1 MFGIRVFCDKV
12 MCSAESFV
20 LYMSHNRCPMTGA
33 DTLSRPLNNASAPA
47 ARAFTL
53 IELLVVI
60 AIIAIL
66 AGMLL
71 PALAKAKQKAQ
82 QIKCIN
88 NLKQLTLA
96 GIMYQSDTGKTID
109 YPNADSLWMKTLI
122 DYQAKVQEI
131 RLCPSATLTNKAG
144 GQGDAYHPWTW
155 SSGANFMLGSYAING
170 WLYPFTGGTQL
181 YFPSDG
187 PKCFGNDS
195 AITQPSQTPFFLDA
209 VWPDLWPKATDT
221 PTPNLYNGG
230 TVVAE
235 EMQRCLIARHGGI
248 SAPKNADIKQTLPG
262 AIDVSCADGHAERA
276 PLETL
281 WNYTWHVGYVPPK
294 IRPGR

>member
-1 MFGIRVFCDKV
+1 M
-12 MCSAESFV
+12 
-20 LYMSHNRCPMTGA
+20 NRNRFPMLGA
-33 DTLSRPLNNASAPA
+33 HARPGSRNDASAQTW
-47 ARAFTL
+47 RAFTL

-82 QIKCIN
+82 QIKCVN

-96 GIMYQSDTGKTID
+96 GIMYQSDTGKPID

-131 RLCPSATLTNKAG
+131 RLCPSASLTNRAG
-144 GQGDAYHPWTW
+144 GQGDAAHPWTW
-155 SSGANFMLGSYAING
+155 SSGANLMFGSYALNG
-170 WLYPFTGGTQL
+170 WLYPFSGGTQL
-181 YFPSDG
+181 YFPNDG

-195 AITQPSQTPFFLDA
+195 AITQPSQTPFFMDA
-209 VWPDLWPKATDT
+209 VWPDIWPKATDK

-230 TVVAE
+230 TVVDQ
-235 EMQRCLIARHGGI
+235 EMQRCLIARHGVT
-248 SAPKNADIKQTLPG
+248 SAPKSADIKQTLPG

-281 WNYTWHVGYVPPK
+281 WNYQWHVGYVPPTV
-294 IRPGR
+294 RPGR